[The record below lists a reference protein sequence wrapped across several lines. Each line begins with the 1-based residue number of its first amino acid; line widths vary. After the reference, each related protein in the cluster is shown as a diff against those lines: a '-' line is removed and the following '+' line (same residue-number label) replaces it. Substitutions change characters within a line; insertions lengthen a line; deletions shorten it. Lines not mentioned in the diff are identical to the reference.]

1 MMRPDRRLAGLGL
14 VLALLL
20 VQGCAARSMPV
31 LVAQSALGLAQ
42 AVGQLQLAAEQLH
55 RAGALTT
62 SQAIAVQTRLLAVD
76 DRIRDLV
83 PTLRAIDR
91 GQQAGAPVGV
101 SEVDAVLQAVVAISE
116 ELSLVVAGVPIAD
129 TTRQLLDLV
138 RAAQQAVATT
148 VVEIARLRAALG
160 G

>member
-1 MMRPDRRLAGLGL
+1 MRRLAAILV
-14 VLALLL
+14 VLALG
-20 VQGCAARSMPV
+20 VGCAARSVPV
-31 LVAQSALGLAQ
+31 LVAQSALGTAQ
-42 AVGQLQLAAEQLH
+42 AIGQVQVAAEQLH

-62 SQAIAVQTRLLAVD
+62 PQALAVQQQLLRVNAK
-76 DRIRDLV
+76 LEALL
-83 PTLRAIDR
+83 PLLRAIDR

-148 VVEIARLRAALG
+148 VVEIARLRAALEVRG
-160 G
+160 A